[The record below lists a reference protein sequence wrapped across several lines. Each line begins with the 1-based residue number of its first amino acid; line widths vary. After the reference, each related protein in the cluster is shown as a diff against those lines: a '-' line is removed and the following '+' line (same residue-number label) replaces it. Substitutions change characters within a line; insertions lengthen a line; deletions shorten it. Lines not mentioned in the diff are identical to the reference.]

1 MVIESPKRFDTH
13 RQFSSFGHF
22 GAIQMGLI
30 WVDFR
35 SWAIYHL
42 IWMSELD
49 LVLLHA
55 PSNYDFRQRSI
66 FYGPISDVIPPAPVF
81 EMYPIGFVSL
91 GAYLERHGL
100 RCRVVNIASRMLRSP
115 SFDAEEFIAKLRS
128 RVFGI
133 DLHWLPHAHGSLE
146 LARIVK
152 RHHPDSKVVFG
163 GLSATYFREE
173 LIQYPQVDFVIR
185 GDSAEVPLLELLTR
199 LKKGLPIEEVPNLS
213 WKDDAGVPHHN
224 PLSLVPSSLD
234 DFPLDYDYPTRLV
247 IRHRDLL
254 SILPFRNWLSYPITM
269 ALTCRG
275 CTHNCVTCGG
285 SAYAFRRFYRR
296 DKPAYRSPKLLV
308 QDIRSVQKYLRGPVF
323 IIGDIRQPGEEY
335 AEELLGELRAQRIR
349 VPLVLELF
357 SPAGKEFFDQV
368 RKAAPQFNIQF
379 SIESHDE
386 GVRQAF
392 GKGYPN
398 QEVEKTVEE
407 ALKAGCKRFD
417 LFFMIGLPRQ
427 DFSLAVETATYCR
440 GLLRE
445 LDPERRLHPQISP
458 LAPFLDPGSQ
468 AFEEPEKFGY
478 KLLFRS
484 LEEHRRALLEPS
496 WKYMLNYETR
506 WLNRDELVAAT
517 YEAALKFN
525 ELKLEHGLLSSQT
538 AHSVESRIRE
548 SLNLVNQVDRLAKG
562 GQQLNLRKLE
572 RSTICEKKE
581 LEWPA
586 LPLWLNL
593 SGVLR
598 ALFSR

>member
-1 MVIESPKRFDTH
+1 MTWGIRPTLPSA
-13 RQFSSFGHF
+13 RQMLGR
-22 GAIQMGLI
+22 
-30 WVDFR
+30 VDFCGR
-35 SWAIYHL
+35 GIYHL
-42 IWMSELD
+42 IRMSKLD
-49 LVLLHA
+49 LVLIHA
-55 PSNYDFRQRSI
+55 PSNYDFRRRSI

-91 GAYLERHGL
+91 GAYLERHGI
-100 RCRVVNIASRMLRSP
+100 RSRVVNIASRMLRSAR
-115 SFDAEEFIAKLRS
+115 FDVEEFIAKLRA

-152 RHHPDSKVVFG
+152 RRHPDSKVVFG
-163 GLSATYFREE
+163 GLSATYFCEE

-199 LKKGLPIEEVPNLS
+199 LKKGLPIGEVPNLS

-224 PLSLVPSSLD
+224 PLSWVPSSLD

-247 IRHRDLL
+247 IRHRDIL

-275 CTHNCVTCGG
+275 CTLNCLTCGG
-285 SAYAFRRFYRR
+285 SAYAFRNFYCR
-296 DKPAYRSPKLLV
+296 DKPAYRSPQRLV
-308 QDIRSVQKYLRGPVF
+308 QDIRGVQKYLKGPVF

-335 AEELLGELRAQRIR
+335 AEELLGQLRAQGVK

-368 RKAAPQFNIQF
+368 RKAVPQFNIQF
-379 SIESHDE
+379 SIESPDE
-386 GVRQAF
+386 EVRQAF
-392 GKGYPN
+392 GKGYSN
-398 QEVEKTVEE
+398 REVENTVEE

-417 LFFMIGLPRQ
+417 LFFMIGLPKQ
-427 DFSLAVETATYCR
+427 DFHSAVETATYCR
-440 GLLRE
+440 QLLRE

-478 KLLFRS
+478 QRLLHS
-484 LEEHRRALLEPS
+484 LEEHRQALLEPS
-496 WKYMLNYETR
+496 WKCMLNYQTR
-506 WLNRDELVAAT
+506 WLSRDELVAAT
-517 YEAALKFN
+517 YETALKFN
-525 ELKLEHGLLSSQT
+525 ELKLEHGLLSSRT
-538 AHSVESRIRE
+538 ARSVESRIRE
-548 SLNLVNQVDRLAKG
+548 SLRLVNQVDQMAGGGKG
-562 GQQLNLRKLE
+562 LTQLGKLG

-593 SGVLR
+593 SGILR